1 MKKITTKVIVLI
13 AVLVVCMVGIYAY
26 MSGKTRDNAKDA
38 VLSTVQ
44 IVLSRDLQKDYPA
57 TVKEVL
63 KYYTEIEKCFYN
75 EEYTD
80 EELRALGM
88 KARELYDEELLA
100 ANEVESYME
109 NLKADIAVYKKNNR
123 RMTSASVA
131 ASTSVVYFEDE
142 EDGFEFAK
150 IHCGYT
156 LTEKGVN
163 YNVGVTYLMRRD
175 ESKRWKIYGW
185 EHDSVP
191 AISQ

>member
-1 MKKITTKVIVLI
+1 MKNITTKVVIVI
-13 AVLVVCMVGIYAY
+13 AVLVVGIVGLYAY
-26 MSGKTRDNAKDA
+26 LSGRTRDNVKDA
-38 VLSTVQ
+38 ELSTVQ

-57 TVKEVL
+57 SVKEVL

-75 EEYTD
+75 EEYTE

-109 NLKADIAVYKKNNR
+109 RLKADIAVYKQNNR
-123 RMTSASVA
+123 RMSSAAVA
-131 ASTSVVYFEDE
+131 ASTSVFFFE
-142 EDGFEFAK
+142 EDGFEFAR

-163 YNVGVTYLMRRD
+163 NNVGVTYLMRRD
-175 ESKRWKIYGW
+175 ENKRWKIYGW
-185 EHDSVP
+185 EHDSAP
-191 AISQ
+191 ELPQ